1 MRIKTTTQINAR
13 THDGRQ
19 FTADEDSV
27 EQIDDN
33 DDGMVGL
40 VKALIMSGQA
50 EHYGDAGV
58 VEEEPAPVE
67 PVEESDDE
75 DESDDATDEDD

>member
-19 FTADEDSV
+19 FTADEGSI
-27 EQIDDN
+27 ELIDDN
-33 DDGMVGL
+33 DYGMVGL
-40 VKALIMSGQA
+40 AKVLIMSGQA
-50 EHYGDAGV
+50 EHHGDAGG
-58 VEEEPAPVE
+58 VEEAPAPVE